1 MDEIIRAA
9 EQMNQHMAAID
20 HALDCAR
27 YRLSWYTITGDSKY
41 MDECKEWNNVASIY
55 MNQLIVEQKSET
67 CESAN

>member
-1 MDEIIRAA
+1 MDEIIRSI
-9 EQMNQHMAAID
+9 N

-41 MDECKEWNNVASIY
+41 MDECKEWSNVASIY
-55 MNQLIVEQKSET
+55 MNQLIMEQKNET